1 MRRELKD
8 STMWSNALRKD
19 ARTPK
24 EELLTVDDLFERYRG
39 LVPKRTIDYWRY
51 TKKGPPFIKIGRRV
65 LYPLAGVIA
74 WERKRMIHSDL
85 VNKPL
90 PSRRPPSAH
99 GHFDAT
105 MSRLRDDGAAAF

>member
-1 MRRELKD
+1 M
-8 STMWSNALRKD
+8 SSNALRQQ
-19 ARTPK
+19 APAPK
-24 EELLTVDDLFERYRG
+24 EELLTVDDLVERYRG
-39 LVPKRTIDYWRY
+39 LVPKRTTDYWRY

-90 PSRRPPSAH
+90 
-99 GHFDAT
+99 
-105 MSRLRDDGAAAF
+105 L

>member
-8 STMWSNALRKD
+8 LSMSSNALRQE
-19 ARTPK
+19 APAPK

-85 VNKPL
+85 VNKAL
-90 PSRRPPSAH
+90 P
-99 GHFDAT
+99 
-105 MSRLRDDGAAAF
+105 

>member
-8 STMWSNALRKD
+8 RPMSSNALRKE
-19 ARTPK
+19 APAPK
-24 EELLTVDDLFERYRG
+24 EELLTVDDLVDRYRG

-65 LYPLAGVIA
+65 LHPLAGVIA

-85 VNKPL
+85 VNKLIP
-90 PSRRPPSAH
+90 RP
-99 GHFDAT
+99 
-105 MSRLRDDGAAAF
+105 RDDRHQPRATSMLRCLATRT

>member
-8 STMWSNALRKD
+8 LSMSSNALRQETSNDEMLNLGK
-19 ARTPK
+19 
-24 EELLTVDDLFERYRG
+24 LFERYRG

-74 WERKRMIHSDL
+74 RERKRSDAREGP
-85 VNKPL
+85 V
-90 PSRRPPSAH
+90 
-99 GHFDAT
+99 
-105 MSRLRDDGAAAF
+105 GACGPTWASLSHVSCC